1 MWYLLYLICSPFSL
15 YLLHICVLITF
26 LISVLSQW
34 CFMFQFIISVFTF
47 GYTMWLVGSKFPN
60 QWLNPGPWSESA
72 EFSLLNHQ
80 GIPWILKNI
89 LPVFIYLGP
98 WAGCCS
104 FSSPLSYTHL
114 SSLFP
119 CFLFDL
125 LKALTFP
132 LRMILAMIH
141 EFFLV
146 LCSLLFLFVD
156 VTSAN
161 LYSIIMMDTIVVIII
176 SSILVNFILKIKKKN
191 SLAASDPNCSRRA
204 LISTVGSFLQWVWA

>member
-1 MWYLLYLICSPFSL
+1 
-15 YLLHICVLITF
+15 
-26 LISVLSQW
+26 
-34 CFMFQFIISVFTF
+34 
-47 GYTMWLVGSKFPN
+47 MWLVGSKFPN

-72 EFSLLNHQ
+72 ESSLLNHQ

-98 WAGCCS
+98 WTGCCS

-114 SSLFP
+114 SSLSP

-141 EFFLV
+141 EFFLA
-146 LCSLLFLFVD
+146 LCSLLFLFVG

-161 LYSIIMMDTIVVIII
+161 QYSIIMMETMVVIII
-176 SSILVNFILKIKKKN
+176 SSILVNFILKIKKKF
-191 SLAASDPNCSRRA
+191 LWLHQILIAAVRHLFRLWALSCSECGPSCPVACGVSAPIPWSNPRPLPRK
-204 LISTVGSFLQWVWA
+204 VGS